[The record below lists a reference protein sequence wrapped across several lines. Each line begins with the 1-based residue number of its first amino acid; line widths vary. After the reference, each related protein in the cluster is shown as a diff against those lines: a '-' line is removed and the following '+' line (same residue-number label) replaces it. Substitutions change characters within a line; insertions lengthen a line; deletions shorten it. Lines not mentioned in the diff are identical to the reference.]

1 MTNLDKIES
10 ENNNKVV
17 KLPLYNANL
26 VRRQAPNDYGTAFRT
41 HFHIIDNKNQVKKV
55 FYVRQKT

>member
-41 HFHIIDNKNQVKKV
+41 HFHIIDNKKLS
-55 FYVRQKT
+55 